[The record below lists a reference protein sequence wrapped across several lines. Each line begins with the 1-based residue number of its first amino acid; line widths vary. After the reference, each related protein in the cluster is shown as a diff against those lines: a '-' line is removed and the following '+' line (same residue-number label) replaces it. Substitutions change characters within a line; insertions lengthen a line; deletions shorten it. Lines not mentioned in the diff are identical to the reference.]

1 LPADSRN
8 DGVRYH
14 LGDALR
20 RLGRFKDADAE
31 MAKVEAAGGV
41 SRALVKEQR
50 TRLQARFKTVVD
62 ASPVKGTK
70 KG

>member
-1 LPADSRN
+1 
-8 DGVRYH
+8 
-14 LGDALR
+14 
-20 RLGRFKDADAE
+20 